1 LAEALGGRIW
11 VESELGKGSVFHFV
25 IRVDLDNT
33 PVEAVAPTVIFQNQ
47 RVLIVD
53 DNAVN
58 RKVLSR
64 TLELVGLQPHEVD
77 SGQAGLQ
84 WLAQE
89 QSSGRRCDLVL
100 LDAQMPEMDGFAAAG
115 AIRQMAECAELP
127 MLMLSSTGMKGDA
140 QHAREAG
147 ISGYL
152 TKPVAREELLL
163 ALSNVLNPNADR
175 TTESVTRQSLKDVQQ
190 SMRVLLVEDHP
201 VNQKLAVTLL
211 ERWGHIV
218 AVADNGQIALDMLAQ
233 NQFDVILMDMMMP
246 VMDGLQATRHIRASE
261 TGNLRTPIVAMT
273 ANAMESDRKR
283 CMDAG
288 MDDYISKPIKAQEL
302 QQILSRFALQLEL
315 ANSSSA
321 NQPSPSFDYAS
332 ALAEQ
337 DQEMVEIITEAFV
350 EQWPEDVKKMREALV
365 TLDFKSVLYT
375 AHALKGT
382 LSMFGAVPASQMA
395 ALLEGFAG
403 QSDASNI
410 AALLE
415 SFINEVQS
423 LLVVLQANA
432 PQ

>member
-1 LAEALGGRIW
+1 
-11 VESELGKGSVFHFV
+11 
-25 IRVDLDNT
+25 
-33 PVEAVAPTVIFQNQ
+33 
-47 RVLIVD
+47 
-53 DNAVN
+53 
-58 RKVLSR
+58 
-64 TLELVGLQPHEVD
+64 
-77 SGQAGLQ
+77 
-84 WLAQE
+84 
-89 QSSGRRCDLVL
+89 
-100 LDAQMPEMDGFAAAG
+100 
-115 AIRQMAECAELP
+115 
-127 MLMLSSTGMKGDA
+127 
-140 QHAREAG
+140 
-147 ISGYL
+147 L